1 MNLWRYIA
9 RVFWAIGDA
18 FISLGDRAYDRVLD
32 RVLGRDEPLNFDQA
46 VDLTLRIKE
55 ISANVARNN
64 AVFDDLQKRPKV

>member
-32 RVLGRDEPLNFDQA
+32 RDKPLDFDQA
-46 VDLTLRIKE
+46 VTATLRMQKE
-55 ISANVARNN
+55 IAANVARNN
-64 AVFDDLQKRPKV
+64 AVFDDLQKGPKA